1 MEANMPEAYTPDIVI
16 YHANCMDGFAAAWA
30 CWKRWGDS
38 PTYIASQYGN
48 TPPDVTGK
56 HVLIVDFS
64 FKRSLLEAMGTIAKS
79 IIILDHHKTAA
90 EDLAPWTRMSDKPH
104 RFTASV
110 AASMNADLA
119 RNGYAAISALFD
131 MDRSGAMIA
140 WQFCHGL
147 QPAPP
152 LIELVQDRDLWRFVL
167 PQTRAFHLLLTTIP
181 RTFEAWDRLAT
192 EPMQDIEAR
201 AALLLEHQDQLVAKI
216 ASRQRPAT
224 LDGHGIMVAACPY
237 ELASE
242 VGHHI
247 LASNPFLP
255 FAVTYCDD
263 TTHRTYSLRSDDQR
277 EDVSEIAK
285 KHGGGGHRNAAGF
298 KVPLP

>member
-1 MEANMPEAYTPDIVI
+1 MPEAYTPDIII

-38 PTYIASQYGN
+38 PSYIASQYGN
-48 TPPDVTGK
+48 APPDVTGK

-64 FKRSLLEAMGTIAKS
+64 FKRDVLEAMGTIANS
-79 IIILDHHKTAA
+79 IIILDHHKTA
-90 EDLAPWTRMSDKPH
+90 ESDLSDW
-104 RFTASV
+104 
-110 AASMNADLA
+110 
-119 RNGYAAISALFD
+119 AIDDVSGEFWAGDDPLKAVRHNDDCTGRPIAALFD
-131 MDRSGAMIA
+131 MHHSGASLA
-140 WQFCHGL
+140 WSFCHDGL
-147 QPAPP
+147 TP
-152 LIELVQDRDLWRFVL
+152 LFIELVEDRDLWRFQY

-181 RTFEAWDRLAT
+181 RTFEAWDQLAT
-192 EPMQDIEAR
+192 EPMQDVEAR

-263 TTHRTYSLRSDDQR
+263 KGHRAYSLRSEDGR

-285 KHGGGGHRNAAGF
+285 QYGGGGHRNAAGF